1 MNEYFELGL
10 VSYNV
15 MPDERVSVVFSDNVG
30 LEYVNNISLE
40 QDCVQYDNEV
50 VENLRKY
57 IVCYCAHF
65 GGNILEGKKLV
76 YDLSEPN
83 GNIVRIV

>member
-1 MNEYFELGL
+1 MDEYFELGL

-15 MPDERVSVVFSDNVG
+15 MPDGRVSVVFSDNVG

-40 QDCVQYDNEV
+40 QDCISYENEV
-50 VENLRKY
+50 IENLRKY

-65 GGNILEGKKLV
+65 GGNIFEGKKLI
-76 YDLSEPN
+76 YDLSEPF

>member
-1 MNEYFELGL
+1 MDEYFLGL

-15 MPDERVSVVFSDNVG
+15 MPDGRVSVVFSDNVG
-30 LEYVNNISLE
+30 LEYVSNISLE
-40 QDCVQYDNEV
+40 QDCANYDNEV
-50 VENLRKY
+50 IENLRKY